1 MTNPDNGPR
10 RDGDPEDSAR
20 REEYV
25 PFDSLLPEDFT
36 ERLGRL
42 KEISGLSWSGLARA
56 LGVSHKQIY
65 RWRDGTEPCGGAMHS
80 LYLFADQLPHGVD
93 ILMGKEF
100 QMRLLERAED
110 EEKGTGDQ
118 EEDEGGEEETV

>member
-10 RDGDPEDSAR
+10 FDGSPEGPAH
-20 REEYV
+20 REGYV
-25 PFDSLLPEDFT
+25 PFDSLLPEDFA

-42 KEISGLSWSGLARA
+42 REAAGLTWSGLARA

-80 LYLFADQLPHGVD
+80 LYMFGDQLPHGLD
-93 ILMGKEF
+93 ILMGRDF
-100 QMRLLERAED
+100 PMPLLEEV
-110 EEKGTGDQ
+110 EEEGTGDEEERE
-118 EEDEGGEEETV
+118 EEDES

>member
-10 RDGDPEDSAR
+10 FDGNPEGPAH
-20 REEYV
+20 REGYV
-25 PFDSLLPEDFT
+25 PFDSLLPEDFA

-42 KEISGLSWSGLARA
+42 REAAGLTWSGLARA

-80 LYLFADQLPHGVD
+80 LYMFGDQLPGGLD
-93 ILMGKEF
+93 ILMGRDF
-100 QMRLLERAED
+100 PVPP
-110 EEKGTGDQ
+110 Q
-118 EEDEGGEEETV
+118 EEDEGEDEEERRARPGPPLP

>member
-1 MTNPDNGPR
+1 MTNPDTGPR
-10 RDGDPEDSAR
+10 FDGSPERPAH

-36 ERLGRL
+36 ERLRRL
-42 KEISGLSWSGLARA
+42 REASGLTWSGLARA

-80 LYLFADQLPHGVD
+80 LYLFADQLPNGLD
-93 ILMGKEF
+93 ILMGKDF
-100 QMRLLERAED
+100 QMPPREED
-110 EEKGTGDQ
+110 EED
-118 EEDEGGEEETV
+118 DEGEEEES

>member
-10 RDGDPEDSAR
+10 RDGDPEDPVR

-42 KEISGLSWSGLARA
+42 KESSGLSWSGLARA

-80 LYLFADQLPHGVD
+80 LYLFADRLPHGVD

-100 QMRLLERAED
+100 QMRLLERAEED
-110 EEKGTGDQ
+110 EKGTGDQ
-118 EEDEGGEEETV
+118 EEDEGEE